1 MSTPSFDSLLSP
13 GRIAGLELSN
23 RVLMPAM
30 DMNLCVDGEMSD
42 GEIAHYSARAAGGT
56 AMVITGTGAVAWP
69 IGATSLHQPAF
80 SDDRF
85 IPGIRRLADSV
96 HAAGGKLCM
105 QLCHHG
111 KTASVDV
118 AQGRPQLVPSL
129 LEGQMDMSALRDNPM
144 SELMALATATQGK
157 KATHKVADED
167 DLAWVVDQFAQA
179 ARRVQSAGVDAIE
192 IHAAHGYLVH
202 QFLSP
207 LTNKRTDIYG
217 GSLENRA
224 RLLIEIII
232 GIRAVVPEGMPLF
245 VRFSATDYTEGGWN
259 EEDCSQVARSCA
271 DAGADLFDISSGGL
285 ITGVQIPT
293 GPGYQVPLANFV
305 ADRVD
310 EPVSAV
316 GQITDARQ
324 AEAIL
329 AEGKVEVIM
338 IGRAALRDPFWPLRA
353 AAELGVEVDYWP
365 NQYSRGKFPTA

>member
-1 MSTPSFDSLLSP
+1 MAKLFEPITVRELEVRNRIWIAPMCMYSCDDRDGMPNQWHLVHLGSRASGGAGLVMCEATSVSAS
-13 GRIAGLELSN
+13 GRITPWCTGIWN
-23 RVLMPAM
+23 
-30 DMNLCVDGEMSD
+30 DG
-42 GEIAHYSARAAGGT
+42 
-56 AMVITGTGAVAWP
+56 
-69 IGATSLHQPAF
+69 
-80 SDDRF
+80 
-85 IPGIRRLADSV
+85 
-96 HAAGGKLCM
+96 
-105 QLCHHG
+105 
-111 KTASVDV
+111 
-118 AQGRPQLVPSL
+118 
-129 LEGQMDMSALRDNPM
+129 
-144 SELMALATATQGK
+144 
-157 KATHKVADED
+157 
-167 DLAWVVDQFAQA
+167 QA
-179 ARRVQSAGVDAIE
+179 ARWAEVNDFIHSQGAKSAIQLAHAGEAFNGYAAPRSLTTDEMPALVAEWVAAAKRSVEAGFDAIE

-224 RLLIEIII
+224 RLLVEIVI

-259 EEDCSQVARSCA
+259 EEDCSQVARWCA

-285 ITGVQIPT
+285 ITGVQIPI